1 MSDNKYIDAVT
12 RIHIKEND
20 LLSADFLEQLV
31 QAPDYD
37 TCLQLLSEKGW
48 GCGGQKD
55 GQLVSE
61 NVKEIIK
68 SERDRA
74 WDLMREVLH
83 EDIRKLDIFL
93 IPIDYHNLK
102 AAIKETRAEH
112 AYEDIYMDQ
121 GAFPAEMVREA
132 VQKKEFGAL
141 PERMAKVGEE
151 ALGVFLRTGDGQLC
165 DVMIDKAAVEELVA
179 TADETDSDAL
189 KEYAELTAVSAN
201 IKTALRAMLT
211 GKDQEFLEK
220 ALAECKTLN
229 KTALIKTALVGIDEM
244 VAYLSGTAYGDGSV
258 EFDKSMA
265 AFERWCDNLL
275 IERMKIQ
282 KWNPFGIDP
291 LVAYVLACE
300 NERKSVRVILSGKQ
314 NGLPEEA
321 IRERIRETY
330 A

>member
-1 MSDNKYIDAVT
+1 
-12 RIHIKEND
+12 
-20 LLSADFLEQLV
+20 
-31 QAPDYD
+31 
-37 TCLQLLSEKGW
+37 
-48 GCGGQKD
+48 
-55 GQLVSE
+55 
-61 NVKEIIK
+61 
-68 SERDRA
+68 
-74 WDLMREVLH
+74 
-83 EDIRKLDIFL
+83 
-93 IPIDYHNLK
+93 
-102 AAIKETRAEH
+102 
-112 AYEDIYMDQ
+112 
-121 GAFPAEMVREA
+121 
-132 VQKKEFGAL
+132 
-141 PERMAKVGEE
+141 
-151 ALGVFLRTGDGQLC
+151 
-165 DVMIDKAAVEELVA
+165 
-179 TADETDSDAL
+179 
-189 KEYAELTAVSAN
+189 
-201 IKTALRAMLT
+201 MLT

-244 VAYLSGTAYGDGSV
+244 VDYLSGTAYGDGSV

>member
-1 MSDNKYIDAVT
+1 MSGKQYIDAVT

-20 LLSADFLEQLV
+20 LLSKEFLEQLV
-31 QAPDYD
+31 QAEDYD
-37 TCLQLLSEKGW
+37 ACLAMLAEKGW
-48 GCGGQKD
+48 GCGGERD
-55 GQLVSE
+55 GQLVSRD
-61 NVKEIIK
+61 VKDIIK

-102 AAIKETRAEH
+102 AAIKETRLGHE
-112 AYEDIYMDQ
+112 YDDIYMDQ

-132 VQKKEFGAL
+132 VQKKEFDKL

-151 ALGVFLRTGDGQLC
+151 ALGVFLRTGDAQLC
-165 DVMIDKAAVEELVA
+165 DTMIDKAAIEELVA
-179 TADETDSDAL
+179 TADETDSTAL

-201 IKTALRAMLT
+201 IKTALRAYKT
-211 GKDQEFLEK
+211 GKNQEFLEN

-229 KTALIKTALVGIDEM
+229 KTALIKATLVGIDEL
-244 VAYLSGTAYGDGSV
+244 VDYLSGTAYGDGGA
-258 EFDKSMA
+258 EFDKSMS
-265 AFERWCDNLL
+265 AFERWCDDLL
-275 IERMKIQ
+275 ITRMKVQ

-291 LVAYVLACE
+291 LAAYVLACE
-300 NERKSVRVILSGKQ
+300 NERKSVRIILSGKK
-314 NGLPEEA
+314 NGLPAET